1 MATSAERKAH
11 NQGVFRSANEKLEQ
25 KARDIVGAEAD
36 GTVPFLCEC
45 PRQECTAVVLL
56 TLAEYE
62 VVRSVPERG
71 LAKLGHEDPEVEL
84 VVDRNERFLMTEK
97 FGRAG
102 EVHAA
107 RDPRS

>member
-1 MATSAERKAH
+1 
-11 NQGVFRSANEKLEQ
+11 
-25 KARDIVGAEAD
+25 
-36 GTVPFLCEC
+36 
-45 PRQECTAVVLL
+45 VVLL

-71 LAKLGHEDPEVEL
+71 IAKWEHEDLEVEV
-84 VVDRNERFLMTEK
+84 VVDRNQRFLMTEK

-102 EVHAA
+102 EVHAE

>member
-11 NQGVFRSANEKLEQ
+11 YQGVFREANEKLEQ
-25 KARDIVGAEAD
+25 SAMVVLGAEAD
-36 GTVPFLCEC
+36 TTVPFLCEC
-45 PRQECTAVVLL
+45 PRQDCTAVVLL

-71 LAKLGHEDPEVEL
+71 IAKWDHEDLEVEV

-102 EVHAA
+102 EVHAE

>member
-1 MATSAERKAH
+1 MTTSAERKAR
-11 NQGVFRSANEKLEQ
+11 NEGVFREANEKLEQ
-25 KARDIVGAEAD
+25 KAKVLLGAD
-36 GTVPFLCEC
+36 GETTIPFLCEC

-71 LAKLGHEDPEVEL
+71 LAKWDHEDPEVE
-84 VVDRNERFLMTEK
+84 VVVEWNERFVMTEK

-102 EVHAA
+102 EVHAQ

>member
-11 NQGVFRSANEKLEQ
+11 NEGIFRNANEKLEQ
-25 KARDIVGAEAD
+25 KAKVLLGAD
-36 GTVPFLCEC
+36 GEATIPFLCEC
-45 PRQECTAVVLL
+45 PRPDCTAVVLL

-71 LAKLGHEDPEVEL
+71 IAKWDHEDPEVE
-84 VVDRNERFLMTEK
+84 VVVERNERFLMTEK

-102 EVHAA
+102 EVFAA

>member
-11 NQGVFRSANEKLEQ
+11 NEGVFREANEKLEESA
-25 KARDIVGAEAD
+25 KVILGAEAD
-36 GTVPFLCEC
+36 ATVPFLCEC
-45 PRQECTAVVLL
+45 TRPDCTAVVLL

-71 LAKLGHEDPEVEL
+71 FAKWDHEDPEVEV
-84 VVDRNERFLMTEK
+84 VVDWNERFVMTEK